1 MKHFS
6 EKYLRKIPLF
16 YSLFGIH
23 DSLVGMDA
31 DNEKVCIYSK
41 YLKSI
46 WLAWIRIRNWLVH
59 LPYSIPVY
67 YSSKPANS
75 QNYERAK
82 IFSLFIRNTSAE
94 REDHTH
100 DVEQMPWIYV
110 ICSSQ

>member
-46 WLAWIRIRNWLVH
+46 
-59 LPYSIPVY
+59 
-67 YSSKPANS
+67 
-75 QNYERAK
+75 
-82 IFSLFIRNTSAE
+82 
-94 REDHTH
+94 
-100 DVEQMPWIYV
+100 
-110 ICSSQ
+110 